1 MNFDSLYEMIEIL
14 NESTNEKCLIC
25 HLPIENDELILSCNH
40 YYHSKCLNKKTIKIK
55 CYYCA
60 KIVTEKKK
68 EKNKNIKN
76 ITNITNECK
85 VLLLTG
91 IRKGEYCGRN
101 NCYYHKLNK
110 EIINVIDSKNVI
122 ESVNIITSISPNNLC
137 NVILKTGLRKGN
149 ICNRNNCKFHTI
161 NL

>member
-1 MNFDSLYEMIEIL
+1 MNFDSMYEMIEIL

-55 CYYCA
+55 CHYCA

-68 EKNKNIKN
+68 NIK
-76 ITNITNECK
+76 NITNECK

-110 EIINVIDSKNVI
+110 ETINIIDS
-122 ESVNIITSISPNNLC
+122 ENIITSILPNNLC
-137 NVILKTGLRKGN
+137 NVILKTGIRKGN

>member
-40 YYHSKCLNKKTIKIK
+40 YYHSKCLNKKTNKIK
-55 CYYCA
+55 CHYCA

-68 EKNKNIKN
+68 EKNKKI
-76 ITNITNECK
+76 INITNECK
-85 VLLLTG
+85 VLLITG

-101 NCYYHKLNK
+101 NCNYHKLNK
-110 EIINVIDSKNVI
+110 ETINVINS
-122 ESVNIITSISPNNLC
+122 ENIVTPILPNNLC
-137 NVILKTGLRKGN
+137 NVILKSGLRKGN
-149 ICNRNNCKFHTI
+149 ICNRNNCKFHAI